1 MSLTIGRNTASV
13 MTATSV
19 SWYRAMTLAAIILS
33 TMLMLAKTGTV
44 PFSKGTV
51 PVFSPR
57 LHVFTFF
64 VPVLAQRL
72 SLIRLLPW

>member
-19 SWYRAMTLAAIILS
+19 SWYRAMTLAVIILS
-33 TMLMLAKTGTV
+33 TMLMLAETGIV

-64 VPVLAQRL
+64 VPVLAQ
-72 SLIRLLPW
+72 